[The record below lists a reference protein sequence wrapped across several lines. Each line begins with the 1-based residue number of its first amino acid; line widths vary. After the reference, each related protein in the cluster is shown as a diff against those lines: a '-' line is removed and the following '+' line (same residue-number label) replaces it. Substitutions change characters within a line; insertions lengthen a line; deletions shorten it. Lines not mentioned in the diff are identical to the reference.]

1 VAASKASEQREPR
14 RSWPFSEKRRL
25 VELTMRK
32 GASLRAIAREHGL
45 HPNSLYH
52 WKALYRSGKLDTQG
66 RPAARIAASLPS
78 ATFVP
83 VSLVGSVRAAR
94 TFLPADANARCGSV
108 VQLVLASGAS
118 MRIESGALDATL
130 VCALVAELRR

>member
-1 VAASKASEQREPR
+1 
-14 RSWPFSEKRRL
+14 
-25 VELTMRK
+25 
-32 GASLRAIAREHGL
+32 
-45 HPNSLYH
+45 
-52 WKALYRSGKLDTQG
+52 
-66 RPAARIAASLPS
+66 
-78 ATFVP
+78 
-83 VSLVGSVRAAR
+83 VRAAR